1 MEDTVNKLPRAPL
14 QEVIFELLWE
24 IEVDQVGQPYDS
36 NFDLAQGA
44 FAKAVRPQFPI
55 IKKTIPDG
63 VPEHL
68 FYPKTVRQFWK
79 NKDVW
84 PVLQIGPGMFAL
96 NDTEANYEWNKT
108 FYPMIKFGI
117 ESLEDSY
124 EQSLQF
130 KAVNLRYIDAVEV
143 GDLGEEGVLEFI
155 NKNFKVNVS
164 NNFNHLGRAS
174 NININQT
181 FTLENNNK
189 LSLIISD
196 GKTKLNKP
204 AIIWQIHIVNESKM
218 LKEEVLNWANN
229 AHSITSQTF
238 REILTEDFYDSFK

>member
-1 MEDTVNKLPRAPL
+1 MEGTINKLPRAPL
-14 QEVIFELLWE
+14 QEVIFEILWE
-24 IEVDQVGQPYDS
+24 IEVDQLGQPYDA

-44 FAKAVRPQFPI
+44 FAKAIRPQFPI

-79 NKDVW
+79 EKDVW

-96 NDTEANYEWNKT
+96 NDTEANYEWDKT
-108 FYPMIKFGI
+108 FYPLIYFGI
-117 ESLEDSY
+117 KHLEESY

-130 KAVNLRYIDAVEV
+130 KAVSLRYIDAVEV
-143 GDLGEEGVLEFI
+143 DDLEKNGVLEFI
-155 NKNFKVNVS
+155 NKNFKVNLG
-164 NNFNHLGRAS
+164 NNFSHLGEAS

-181 FTLENNNK
+181 FALDNNNK

-196 GKTKLNKP
+196 GKTKLDKP
-204 AIIWQIHIVNESKM
+204 AIIWQIHIINESRMNKDEVLKWVNE
-218 LKEEVLNWANN
+218 
-229 AHSITSQTF
+229 AHIITSRTF
-238 REILTEDFYDSFK
+238 KEIITEDFYGSFK